1 MGLFSRE
8 SSDEKAARLGA
19 EREFEESLAAIAAGG
34 IPPRARKRLGEAREA
49 GGLATSDL
57 GINEHLLARE
67 AGFDIVGQVMGSSF
81 YKVSLGGRVLGGV
94 TPTGELAVMT
104 QAQLAVRNLALSRLK
119 QEAALLE
126 ADGVVGIRLK
136 IGRYDW
142 SAGLIEFS
150 AIGTAIKA
158 LGRSAPTAGD
168 AFTSALNGQE
178 FWKLRRAGYLPREI
192 AYGVCSY
199 YLHTDLATNSILAN
213 YWGSGMGNQE
223 LGFYTA
229 GFMQAR
235 HLAMSRF
242 ASEARRSGAIG
253 TVGVRVDW
261 DVEDVEYEIND
272 HTYHDLLVHF
282 AALGSAIVEAPAP
295 AQAGLKILSVHDLR
309 SMPCQTTSPPTR
321 SSD

>member
-8 SSDEKAARLGA
+8 SAEDKAARLEG
-19 EREFEESLAAIAAGG
+19 ERELEESLAALGSGG
-34 IPPRARKRLGEAREA
+34 IPPRARKRLEEARVE

-57 GINEHLLARE
+57 DIDEHLLARQ
-67 AGFDIVGQVMGSSF
+67 AGYEIAGQVMGSSF
-81 YKVSLGGRVLGGV
+81 YKVSMGGRALGGV
-94 TPTGELAVMT
+94 TPTGELAIMT

-119 QEAALLE
+119 QEAALLG
-126 ADGVVGIRLK
+126 ADGVVGVRLK

-150 AIGTAIKA
+150 AMGTAIRQT
-158 LGRSAPTAGD
+158 GRSAPGTD
-168 AFTSALNGQE
+168 EPFTSALDGRE
-178 FWKLRRAGYLPREI
+178 FWKLRQAGYLPREI

-199 YLHTDLATNSILAN
+199 YLHTDLGTASLLAN

-223 LGFYTA
+223 IGLYTA
-229 GFMQAR
+229 GFMHAR

-242 ASEARRSGAIG
+242 AAEARRSGAIG

-261 DVEDVEYEIND
+261 DVEDVEYEVND
-272 HTYHDLLVHF
+272 TTYHDLLVHF
-282 AALGSAIVEAPAP
+282 AALGSAIVDAPSPAP
-295 AQAGLKILSVHDLR
+295 AGLTILSVHDLR
-309 SMPCQTTSPPTR
+309 SMPWQTTSPPTQ